1 MQTIRDTLEKCCF
14 LFPSP
19 SCGVVMVVVEE
30 GGGWL
35 PYRMAG
41 QISRRKMKAETLV
54 YWTIASLGKCAIV
67 EVRTVSSAA

>member
-1 MQTIRDTLEKCCF
+1 
-14 LFPSP
+14 
-19 SCGVVMVVVEE
+19 MVVVEE